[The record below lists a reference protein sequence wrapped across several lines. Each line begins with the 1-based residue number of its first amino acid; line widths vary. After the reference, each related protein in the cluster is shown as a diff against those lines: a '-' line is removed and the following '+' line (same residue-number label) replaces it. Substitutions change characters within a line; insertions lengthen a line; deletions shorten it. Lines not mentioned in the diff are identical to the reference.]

1 MAQSS
6 LRVPGVTDHHPDAA
20 GGLQPQR
27 QSPTTNGAP
36 ARKSSLVTVKTGQ
49 RKTSFV
55 SFDENR
61 TTIEIEETEVEKD
74 AKENGDNVEDT
85 QKCEDEGNQRVSA
98 NILSSKC
105 LIGD

>member
-27 QSPTTNGAP
+27 QSPATNGAP

-61 TTIEIEETEVEKD
+61 TTIEIEETQVDKD
-74 AKENGDNVEDT
+74 VKENGDTVEDT
-85 QKCEDEGNQRVSA
+85 QKCEDEGNQRVSVNKA
-98 NILSSKC
+98 SSKC
-105 LIGD
+105 LFGD